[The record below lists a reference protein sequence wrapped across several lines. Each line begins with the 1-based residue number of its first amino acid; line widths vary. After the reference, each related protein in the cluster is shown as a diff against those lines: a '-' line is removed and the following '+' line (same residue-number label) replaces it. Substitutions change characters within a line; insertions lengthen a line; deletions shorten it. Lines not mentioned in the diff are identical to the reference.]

1 MQLDQNRVRSVSAL
15 QTGNTKARQAA
26 PAGWSFAITLVS
38 VEISLDASS
47 ARTANRARELV
58 FEVGQSRA
66 VRPLICVDADRVLAT
81 IVAATDQQAVDAG
94 GA

>member
-1 MQLDQNRVRSVSAL
+1 MSA
-15 QTGNTKARQAA
+15 AC
-26 PAGWSFAITLVS
+26 WSFAITWPALVS
-38 VEISLDASS
+38 VEISLDVSP

-58 FEVGQSRA
+58 SEIGQPRS